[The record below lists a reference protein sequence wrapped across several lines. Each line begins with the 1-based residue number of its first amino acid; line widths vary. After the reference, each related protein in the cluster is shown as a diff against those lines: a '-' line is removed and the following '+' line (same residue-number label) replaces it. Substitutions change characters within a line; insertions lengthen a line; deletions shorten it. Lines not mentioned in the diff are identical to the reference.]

1 MRQLCFSLLPDGPQ
15 PEGDAS
21 PGVPPRPRRYRKDA
35 AVSPRVA
42 ETLAADQDVR
52 RRLLA
57 SGPDALT
64 PVEALTVLLGER
76 SLVPAARLLA
86 AFGSLTALVRA
97 TPAELAR
104 WVSEEQAG
112 RLAAALRLN
121 ALVALDRAQGGC
133 LDSPEAVYEL
143 LTPRFLGCHEE
154 RLLAVLLDTRYRL
167 IKVALISSGTV
178 NESLAHPREIF
189 KPAIASSAY
198 AFILAHNHPS
208 GCCEPSEADR
218 QLTRRVA
225 DAARLLQI
233 HLLDHVIC
241 ECPGFFSFKG
251 TGLL

>member
-1 MRQLCFSLLPDGPQ
+1 MSQAILVTGGAGYVGSHACKALCGAGYRPIVYDNLSRGHRQAVRWGPLI
-15 PEGDAS
+15 EGD
-21 PGVPPRPRRYRKDA
+21 
-35 AVSPRVA
+35 
-42 ETLAADQDVR
+42 LHDV
-52 RRLLA
+52 
-57 SGPDALT
+57 
-64 PVEALTVLLGER
+64 
-76 SLVPAARLLA
+76 ARL
-86 AFGSLTALVRA
+86 
-97 TPAELAR
+97 
-104 WVSEEQAG
+104 AG
-112 RLAAALRLN
+112 ALRLN